1 MNALLARFRIGT
13 KVMTIAGLALLG
25 FVAVFIALVTAQ
37 SFETES
43 EAARQSALAQY
54 IGVRD
59 ISEDFLNARRR
70 EKDFLLRKDKSY
82 VDKHTEVSQHI
93 ASDIG
98 TLATIIDPAQKDAL
112 AKLEATYK
120 EYDARFLE
128 IAGDAIAMGLT
139 PETGLLGKLR
149 GAVHEIEDALKKQN
163 DPLLTISML
172 TMRRNEKDF
181 MARGDKKYIEALT
194 KERAHFDDL
203 VKASTIPADTQKQL
217 LTLSAAYEGQFIEMA
232 NLQLTV
238 ADKLSG
244 MSEAYA
250 AAEPVLVD
258 IRKVSQQ
265 RFTDATDEIERVQET
280 ANYWMLGSLL
290 GAAIIV
296 LGLAWLVGR
305 CISRPVAGL
314 AFAMERLSAGDK
326 SVDVAVIGKDE
337 VASMAGA
344 FGVFKQSM
352 IEAERMRV
360 EQEETKQKAE
370 RDRKAMLMQL
380 ADRFE
385 SAVGGVVTEV
395 TSAATQLQGTA
406 KSLTASA
413 EEASRQSSAVASASE
428 EMTQSVHSVASAT
441 EELSASITEISA
453 RLNESTVIVSGAVS
467 QADQT
472 NGKVRALADAAQRIG
487 DVVRLISEI
496 ASQTNLLALNA
507 TIEAAR
513 AGEAG
518 KGFAVVASE
527 VKTLATQTA
536 KATEE
541 IGEQVRAIQNATSSS
556 AEAITQITGTIGR
569 VSEISTAIVAA
580 VEEQGAATQEIS
592 RNVQQAATGAS
603 EVSANIHGVSAASQQ
618 TSAGSFQVL
627 SAADAL
633 ARNGAVLKDEVGSF
647 LRQVRAG

>member
-1 MNALLARFRIGT
+1 
-13 KVMTIAGLALLG
+13 
-25 FVAVFIALVTAQ
+25 
-37 SFETES
+37 
-43 EAARQSALAQY
+43 
-54 IGVRD
+54 
-59 ISEDFLNARRR
+59 
-70 EKDFLLRKDKSY
+70 
-82 VDKHTEVSQHI
+82 
-93 ASDIG
+93 
-98 TLATIIDPAQKDAL
+98 
-112 AKLEATYK
+112 
-120 EYDARFLE
+120 
-128 IAGDAIAMGLT
+128 
-139 PETGLLGKLR
+139 
-149 GAVHEIEDALKKQN
+149 
-163 DPLLTISML
+163 ML
-172 TMRRNEKDF
+172 TMRRHEKDF
-181 MARGDKKYIEALT
+181 MARGDKKYMEALIQ
-194 KERAHFDDL
+194 ERAHFDDL
-203 VKASTIPADTQKQL
+203 VKASSIPADTQKSL
-217 LTLSAAYEGQFIEMA
+217 LALSAAYEAQFVEMA
-232 NLQLTV
+232 KLQLTV
-238 ADKLSG
+238 AEKLSG

-250 AAEPVLVD
+250 AAEPVLAD

-265 RFTDATDEIERVQET
+265 RFTEATAEIERVQESAKT
-280 ANYWMLGSLL
+280 WMQGSLL
-290 GAAIIV
+290 AAAIIV

-305 CISRPVAGL
+305 CISKPVAAL

-326 SVDVAVIGKDE
+326 SVAVAVVGKDE
-337 VASMAGA
+337 VAKMAGA
-344 FGVFKQSM
+344 FSVFKQSM
-352 IEAERMRV
+352 IDAERMRL
-360 EQEETKQKAE
+360 EQEEEKARAE
-370 RDRKAMLMQL
+370 RERKAMLLQL

-385 SAVGGVVTEV
+385 STVGGVVTEV

-406 KSLTASA
+406 KGLTASA

-428 EMTQSVHSVASAT
+428 EMTQNVHSVAAAT

-453 RLNESTVIVSGAVS
+453 RLNESSTIVDGAVS

-541 IGEQVRAIQNATSSS
+541 IGEQVRAIQDATSSS
-556 AEAITQITGTIGR
+556 AEAITRITGTIGK

-618 TSAGSFQVL
+618 TSAGSIQVL

>member
-1 MNALLARFRIGT
+1 M
-13 KVMTIAGLALLG
+13 MIAGLALLG
-25 FVAVFIALVTAQ
+25 FVAVFIALATAQ
-37 SFETES
+37 SIEARS

-70 EKDFLLRKDKSY
+70 EKDFLLRKEKSY
-82 VDKHTEVSQHI
+82 VDKHTEVSQRI
-93 ASDIG
+93 ESDIG
-98 TLATIIDPAQKDAL
+98 AIATRIDPAQKDAL
-112 AKLEATYK
+112 AKLDATYK

-128 IAGDAIAMGLT
+128 IADDTMTMGLT
-139 PETGLLGKLR
+139 PDTGLLGKLR
-149 GAVHEIEDALKKQN
+149 GAVHDIENALKNQS
-163 DPLLTISML
+163 DPSLTISML
-172 TMRRNEKDF
+172 TMRRHEKDF
-181 MARGDKKYIEALT
+181 MARGDKKYMEALIQ
-194 KERAHFDDL
+194 ERAHFDDL
-203 VKASTIPADTQKQL
+203 VKASSIPADTQKSL
-217 LTLSAAYEGQFIEMA
+217 LALSAAYEAQFVEMA
-232 NLQLTV
+232 KLQLTV
-238 ADKLSG
+238 AEKLSG

-250 AAEPVLVD
+250 AAEPVLAD

-265 RFTDATDEIERVQET
+265 RFTEATAEIERVQESAKT
-280 ANYWMLGSLL
+280 WMQGSLL
-290 GAAIIV
+290 AAAIIV

-305 CISRPVAGL
+305 CISKPVAGL

-326 SVDVAVIGKDE
+326 SVAVAVVGKDE
-337 VASMAGA
+337 VAKMAGA
-344 FGVFKQSM
+344 FSVFKQSM
-352 IEAERMRV
+352 IDAERMRL
-360 EQEETKQKAE
+360 EQEEEKARAE
-370 RDRKAMLMQL
+370 RERKAMLLQL

-385 SAVGGVVTEV
+385 STVGGVVTEV

-406 KSLTASA
+406 KGLTASA

-428 EMTQSVHSVASAT
+428 EMTQNVHSVAAAT

-453 RLNESTVIVSGAVS
+453 RLNESSTIVDGAVS

-541 IGEQVRAIQNATSSS
+541 IGEQVRAIQDATSSS
-556 AEAITQITGTIGR
+556 AEAITRITGTIGK

-618 TSAGSFQVL
+618 TSAGSIQVL